1 MEYEDSSMQRD
12 NFTAV
17 LIKNTFGRG
26 LHCACH
32 CFYGCRTQMLEVM
45 VGGRIMHTLSW
56 QIYRRRAAP
65 ALEERVLLTSGL
77 PQPSYTCHW
86 PGHSCRSSRSCRS
99 RGIIVA
105 AAVIYLSL
113 ARPSLVPS
121 FAYLPPSHWLPLC
134 FVIF

>member
-56 QIYRRRAAP
+56 QIYRRSAAP

-113 ARPSLVPS
+113 AAHHWSHHSSTCQHPH
-121 FAYLPPSHWLPLC
+121 HWLPLY
-134 FVIF
+134 